1 MRDDFRVSE
10 LCEAFSVSRS
20 GYYARESRK
29 PGPRFEQNQQLLG
42 PMEAIHHHR
51 HTRAYGSPRM
61 THELRSLGLTC
72 SENRVARLM
81 RSQGMRARPRKPF
94 RPKTTKADHAAHPS
108 PNLLAL
114 AGSAQRPGTHLVSDI
129 TYIPTL
135 EGWLYLALV
144 IDLFSRTI
152 LGWKL
157 SDSLQADVVS
167 GALQRALA
175 TGLISKNALFHSDR
189 GCQYSAGST
198 RQLLARHGL
207 RQSMSAAGHCYD
219 NAYAESAF
227 ASLKA
232 ELPNDGQPFPSK
244 QVARNALFDYLET
257 FYNRIRRHSALGYQS
272 PRAFLN
278 HYFQN
283 KNPSLN

>member
-1 MRDDFRVSE
+1 MREQFYLNE
-10 LCEAFSVSRS
+10 LCEALGVSRS
-20 GYYARESRK
+20 GYYARQSRK

-42 PMEAIHHHR
+42 PLAAIHHHR
-51 HTRAYGSPRM
+51 HTRSYGSPRM
-61 THELRSLGLTC
+61 THELRALGLVC
-72 SENRVARLM
+72 SENRIARLM
-81 RSQGMRARPRKPF
+81 RAEGMRARPRKPF
-94 RPKTTKADHAAHPS
+94 RPKTTQADHAAHPA
-108 PNLLAL
+108 PNLLAT
-114 AGSAQRPGTHLVSDI
+114 AGSPQRPGTHLVSDI
-129 TYIPTL
+129 TYIPTR
-135 EGWLYLALV
+135 EGWLYLAVV

-157 SDSLQADVVS
+157 SDSLQAEVVI

-175 TGLISKNALFHSDR
+175 TGLIRPDALFHSDR
-189 GCQYSAGST
+189 GCQYSAGPT

-232 ELPNDGQPFPSK
+232 ELPNDGQPFASK
-244 QVARNALFDYLET
+244 RAAQCALFDYLET
-257 FYNRIRRHSALGYQS
+257 FYNRTRRHSALGYQS

-283 KNPSLN
+283 HNPSLN